1 MGYDEL
7 EYANLRLREN
17 GIRRMYVENGR
28 AKNRRPLFCVDA
40 DNCSIG
46 VTISTYEQTRRDLEK
61 ELSLQ
66 MGDVRQIGMTL
77 EYFDEI
83 WDKIDDNVNEPV
95 MEDKERV

>member
-7 EYANLRLREN
+7 EYADLRLREN
-17 GIRRMYVENGR
+17 GIRRMYVENGGE
-28 AKNRRPLFCVDA
+28 KNRMPIFCVDA

-46 VTISTYEQTRRDLEK
+46 VIISTYKQTRRDLEK

-66 MGDVRQIGMTL
+66 MENVRQIGVTL

-83 WDKIDDNVNEPV
+83 WDEMDEYVNVHALKGV
-95 MEDKERV
+95 ERI